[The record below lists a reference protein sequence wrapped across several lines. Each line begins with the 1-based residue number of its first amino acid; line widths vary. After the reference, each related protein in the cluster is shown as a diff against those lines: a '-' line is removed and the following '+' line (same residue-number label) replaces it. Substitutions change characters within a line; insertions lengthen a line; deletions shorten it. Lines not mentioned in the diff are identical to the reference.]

1 MAENVLRVLGSEGL
15 RLSDITGNNPREAYK
30 FRDIRVDAID
40 VILSDRTVDP
50 VSIQITATCTL
61 EAPRTY
67 DPPTSQGC
75 RFPEL
80 PKPGQ
85 PFRWKS
91 GTHPLCR
98 HEVKPVVPTR
108 GIDFSVEVPIDLP
121 HEHNF
126 RYQGIV
132 DGKHRFMCACGE
144 VREEELANGSR
155 SQQDSTGPD
164 ASDQ

>member
-1 MAENVLRVLGSEGL
+1 MSQSILRVPGCGAL
-15 RLSDITGNNPREAYK
+15 RLSDITVNSPGESYK

-61 EAPRTY
+61 EASRTD
-67 DPPTSQGC
+67 DPPATQENM
-75 RFPEL
+75 FPEL
-80 PKPGQ
+80 PKSGQ
-85 PFRWKS
+85 PFQWKS
-91 GTHPLCR
+91 ETHPRCR
-98 HEVKPVVPTR
+98 HEVRPMVPTR
-108 GIDFSVEVPIDLP
+108 GIDFGVEVPFDLP

-132 DGKHRFMCACGE
+132 DGKHRFMCTCGE

-164 ASDQ
+164 ASNQ